1 MFFLFKKESNN
12 SCYSLDQPNKLIFLL
27 DRKKEVMI
35 AKKKKKTIT
44 ITQVKNHYLRE
55 K

>member
-1 MFFLFKKESNN
+1 MFFFLKKEFNN

-35 AKKKKKTIT
+35 AKKKKTIT